1 MVPDRTHPTRAA
13 FPVSTEVDGRFRAA
27 LAREYLQA
35 RLERRPTCPLHVATT
50 IELDGDVYAVQEVEI
65 GGFDT
70 MSGKSKTSVTVT
82 QHSSGRSA
90 EFGPCW
96 WKQTRAKDGSVKQKY
111 TSPAGKHDSWTDM
124 VTALVALAAAQLTEQ
139 GRAA

>member
-1 MVPDRTHPTRAA
+1 MLPDITHPARAA

-35 RLERRPTCPLHVATT
+35 RLERRPACPLHVAAT
-50 IELDGDVYAVQEVEI
+50 IEQGGGVYAVQEVEI

-70 MSGKSKTSVTVT
+70 MSGKAKTTLIVTA
-82 QHSSGRSA
+82 HSSGQAA

-96 WKQTRAKDGSVKQKY
+96 WKQTRAKTGAVKQTY
-111 TSPAGKHDSWTDM
+111 TSPAGKHGSWTDM
-124 VTALVALAAAQLTEQ
+124 VTALVALTAARLAEQ
-139 GRAA
+139 GVAA